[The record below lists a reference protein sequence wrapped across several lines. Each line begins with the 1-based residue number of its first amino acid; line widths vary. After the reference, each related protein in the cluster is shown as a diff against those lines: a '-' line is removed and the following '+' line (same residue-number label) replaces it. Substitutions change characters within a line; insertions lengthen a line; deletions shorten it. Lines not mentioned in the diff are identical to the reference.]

1 MSLQSPVPP
10 QACELA
16 ALAGRA
22 EECTPAECP
31 LWENGACSL
40 EPILHGDSR
49 EDEAPHTA
57 DESAPA

>member
-1 MSLQSPVPP
+1 MSLQSPTR
-10 QACELA
+10 ACELA

-22 EECTPAECP
+22 EACTPGDCP

-40 EPILHGDSR
+40 ELILHGDGK
-49 EDEAPHTA
+49 EDDAPPYAA